1 MDREDAERALESAL
15 AALERA
21 NEGDGM
27 LLTGW
32 IVIAEFIDAD
42 GAPVLSG
49 YARTGMP
56 YWRID
61 GLIENANDALCYAE
75 EDADEE
81 LD

>member
-1 MDREDAERALESAL
+1 MDRHESEAALESAL
-15 AALERA
+15 VALERA
-21 NEGDGM
+21 SEGDGM

-32 IVIAEFIDAD
+32 IVIAEFIDED
-42 GAPVLSG
+42 GSPVLSG

-61 GLIENANDALCYAE
+61 GLIDNANDALCYAE